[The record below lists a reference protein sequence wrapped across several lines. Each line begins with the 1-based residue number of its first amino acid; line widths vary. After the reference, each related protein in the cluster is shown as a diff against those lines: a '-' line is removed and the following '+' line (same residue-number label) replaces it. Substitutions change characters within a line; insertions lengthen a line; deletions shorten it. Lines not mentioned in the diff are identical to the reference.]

1 MSFTVPVIIYGCK
14 FNAQVSKFYP
24 QSFDNEAEGGNFE
37 GSDFTGFADAAE
49 FFATVADEPK
59 LGISFAT
66 WLESPAVAPLFH
78 AWVGGVMEEEITK
91 CAENPDSW
99 EDLE

>member
-1 MSFTVPVIIYGCK
+1 MSFTVPVTIYGCK

-24 QSFDNEAEGGNFE
+24 QRYDSPAEGGQFE

-78 AWVGGVMEEEITK
+78 AWVGGVMEETITER
-91 CAENPDSW
+91 AEDPDSW
-99 EDLE
+99 EGIE